1 MKRLLLKLL
10 NLPTALRIKFYPYIN
25 RMILKSYGAVLGKNI
40 QIFGKVHWLIW
51 GGKVRIG
58 DNLYFSSG
66 DAVNPIGSNLQGSIY
81 VESGASLMIGNDVG
95 MSDVD
100 T

>member
-51 GGKVRIG
+51 GAK
-58 DNLYFSSG
+58 
-66 DAVNPIGSNLQGSIY
+66 Y
-81 VESGASLMIGNDVG
+81 VLVTTCISHQAML
-95 MSDVD
+95 
-100 T
+100 